1 MGFFRT
7 TKKAESEKPPMH
19 QARTRKPEVA
29 PVIEVKPF
37 SITETN
43 TQASSKPTN
52 IFNSVKIE
60 GVEKAKNKI

>member
-1 MGFFRT
+1 
-7 TKKAESEKPPMH
+7 MH

-43 TQASSKPTN
+43 AQASSKPTN